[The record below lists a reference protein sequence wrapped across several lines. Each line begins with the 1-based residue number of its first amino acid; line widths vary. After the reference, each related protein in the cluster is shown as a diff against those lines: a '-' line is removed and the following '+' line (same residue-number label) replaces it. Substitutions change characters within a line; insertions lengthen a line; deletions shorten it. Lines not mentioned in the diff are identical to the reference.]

1 MNSLEDQKIAGRL
14 EALHLAASGDEQ
26 RWNVRREANKD
37 SPPSTAPD
45 PLIRMGEFYIPVS
58 PDEGRLLYLLAR
70 SKNAQHIVE
79 FGASFGISTLYL
91 AAAARD
97 TGGKVTTTE
106 VHPDKCESLRSSFS
120 SAGVEQEVTLLEGD
134 ALETLQT
141 LDKPVD
147 FLFLDGWKSLYLPV
161 FQLLKPLLSRH
172 ALIAADNVKFTETA
186 PYLDHV
192 RSSNSGLITQIID
205 DMALSCVIGEL
216 T

>member
-1 MNSLEDQKIAGRL
+1 ME
-14 EALHLAASGDEQ
+14 
-26 RWNVRREANKD
+26 
-37 SPPSTAPD
+37 
-45 PLIRMGEFYIPVS
+45 PV
-58 PDEGRLLYLLAR
+58 
-70 SKNAQHIVE
+70 
-79 FGASFGISTLYL
+79 
-91 AAAARD
+91 
-97 TGGKVTTTE
+97 GGKVTTTE